1 MTWSV
6 SCMATAFSTSFD
18 TFKFENCWNCS
29 KSASDFFNV
38 GNSVATF
45 RASGTTPVD
54 KDKLMILVIVGSNTV
69 RQPFKTTAGRGSS
82 SQDLDSGFLE
92 NFFYFL
98 QGNLSKVTKLC
109 TTNFEKKKKKTF
121 KKGKLK
127 LCRILANKFAISE
140 NSHVIIF
147 LYCLN

>member
-1 MTWSV
+1 MV
-6 SCMATAFSTSFD
+6 TAFSTSLD
-18 TFKFENCWNCS
+18 TTFKFEIGRKFWNCS

-54 KDKLMILVIVGSNTV
+54 KDRLMILLIVGSNTV

-92 NFFYFL
+92 NFFISSRVTSAKL
-98 QGNLSKVTKLC
+98 QNSVPQTL
-109 TTNFEKKKKKTF
+109 KKKKNHL
-121 KKGKLK
+121 KKE
-127 LCRILANKFAISE
+127 I
-140 NSHVIIF
+140 
-147 LYCLN
+147 

>member
-1 MTWSV
+1 
-6 SCMATAFSTSFD
+6 MATAFSTSLD
-18 TFKFENCWNCS
+18 TTFKFEIGRKFWNCS

-54 KDKLMILVIVGSNTV
+54 KDRLMILVIVGSNTV
-69 RQPFKTTAGRGSS
+69 RQPFKTSAGRGSS

-109 TTNFEKKKKKTF
+109 TTNFEKKKKKN
-121 KKGKLK
+121 L
-127 LCRILANKFAISE
+127 
-140 NSHVIIF
+140 
-147 LYCLN
+147 

>member
-1 MTWSV
+1 
-6 SCMATAFSTSFD
+6 MATAFSTSFNT
-18 TFKFENCWNCS
+18 TFKLDIGQKFWNCS

-38 GNSVATF
+38 GDSVATF

-54 KDKLMILVIVGSNTV
+54 KDRFMILVIVGSNMV

-92 NFFYFL
+92 NVFYFL

-109 TTNFEKKKKKTF
+109 TTNFDVRRGRPNMYFPF
-121 KKGKLK
+121 KKPLMYFINLAGKEIGK
-127 LCRILANKFAISE
+127 
-140 NSHVIIF
+140 
-147 LYCLN
+147 

>member
-1 MTWSV
+1 
-6 SCMATAFSTSFD
+6 MATAFSTSFD
-18 TFKFENCWNCS
+18 TTFKFEIRRKFWNCS

-54 KDKLMILVIVGSNTV
+54 KDRLMILVIVGSNTV
-69 RQPFKTTAGRGSS
+69 KQPFKTSAGRGSS

-140 NSHVIIF
+140 NVT
-147 LYCLN
+147 

>member
-1 MTWSV
+1 MS
-6 SCMATAFSTSFD
+6 TAFSTSFD
-18 TFKFENCWNCS
+18 TTFKFEIRRKFWNCS

-54 KDKLMILVIVGSNTV
+54 KDRLMILVIVGSNTV
-69 RQPFKTTAGRGSS
+69 RQPFKTSAGRGSS

-109 TTNFEKKKKKTF
+109 TTNFEKKKTTF

-140 NSHVIIF
+140 NVT
-147 LYCLN
+147 

>member
-1 MTWSV
+1 MS
-6 SCMATAFSTSFD
+6 TAFSTSFD
-18 TFKFENCWNCS
+18 TTFKFEIRRKFWNCS

-54 KDKLMILVIVGSNTV
+54 KDRLMILVIVGSNTV
-69 RQPFKTTAGRGSS
+69 RQPFKTSAGRGSS

-109 TTNFEKKKKKTF
+109 TTNFEKKKKTTF

-140 NSHVIIF
+140 NVT
-147 LYCLN
+147 